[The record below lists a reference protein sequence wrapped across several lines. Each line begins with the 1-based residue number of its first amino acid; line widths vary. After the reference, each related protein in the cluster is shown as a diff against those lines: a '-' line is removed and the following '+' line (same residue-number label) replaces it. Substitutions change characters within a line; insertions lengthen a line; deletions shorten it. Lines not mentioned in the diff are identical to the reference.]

1 MRFSTQIKPI
11 SYVKAHAA
19 ELLDRITE
27 EREPI
32 IITQNG
38 EARAV
43 LVDVRSYEETQE
55 TMALLQ
61 ILAIGEQEIADGKTY
76 PIADVV
82 KEIRNRNKANRNPE
96 VPATINRPGGV
107 APVRPARDRSGLTG
121 RWRRQHSPRCAPR
134 TPTSPPNTTACV
146 PAAGTRRR
154 SVRSSTRSSA
164 PPGTCSPPESST
176 TTSAPTSSA
185 SETPSEQP
193 SDSCA
198 NSRRSD
204 TK

>member
-1 MRFSTQIKPI
+1 MRYSTQIKPI

-61 ILAIGEQEIADGKTY
+61 ILAIGEREIEAGKTY
-76 PIADVV
+76 PLADVV
-82 KEIRNRNKANRNPE
+82 NEIRNRTKANRKPE
-96 VPATINRPGGV
+96 VPATINRPK
-107 APVRPARDRSGLTG
+107 S
-121 RWRRQHSPRCAPR
+121 Q
-134 TPTSPPNTTACV
+134 
-146 PAAGTRRR
+146 
-154 SVRSSTRSSA
+154 
-164 PPGTCSPPESST
+164 
-176 TTSAPTSSA
+176 
-185 SETPSEQP
+185 
-193 SDSCA
+193 
-198 NSRRSD
+198 
-204 TK
+204 K